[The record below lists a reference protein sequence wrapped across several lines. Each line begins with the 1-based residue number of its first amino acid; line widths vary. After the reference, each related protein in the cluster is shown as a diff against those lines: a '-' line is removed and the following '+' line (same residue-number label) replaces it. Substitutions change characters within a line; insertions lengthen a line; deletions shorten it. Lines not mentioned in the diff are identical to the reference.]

1 MATAYDSG
9 AGEISTS
16 GPLQAAGTVYE
27 TTTIDLNFLRDYE
40 TIHPQ
45 LKLSPKMYQLVWFCL
60 SEGLEC
66 QILCK
71 ILTIHS

>member
-27 TTTIDLNFLRDYE
+27 TTTIDLNFLRDYGNNTS
-40 TIHPQ
+40 TIKVISKDVPAG
-45 LKLSPKMYQLVWFCL
+45 LVL
-60 SEGLEC
+60 LVRRTRVSNLM
-66 QILCK
+66 
-71 ILTIHS
+71 